1 MGIFNRLFGGKKKK
15 DSNPNI
21 IFGRYSDSY
30 KSDKKYDAW
39 DAALEKFE
47 SQDYQESF
55 LLFFEYLLDE
65 SQNNVLTRVNNGR
78 IDFEILQGSKK
89 IVGFVDDKIIKA
101 EAKVAKMEV
110 QTVGFLRRMVEGNF
124 SLKYSRYALD
134 DDNNLTLLFDSYLL
148 DGSPYKLYY
157 ALKEIAVNA
166 DKQDDL
172 LIDEFQM
179 LKPINTGHLVD
190 IDPAVKEIKYLFLQ
204 KEIKNVF
211 HEIDHGKLN
220 TIQYPGGVGY
230 LMLNLGYKLDYLLK
244 PEGNTMEALER
255 IHRLYFA
262 PDGKTAGEKNL
273 AVRKEFTKL
282 LERSKE
288 ELFKEL
294 YTASSTFGITSPSN
308 HAQLVSFIDS
318 ELPNMDWY
326 AENKHTMVALSIPGY
341 IVGYSI
347 FNYSFPKPD
356 RELLHLYY
364 WIAEPEYFTDLGF
377 APQYYDRETNRFDK
391 RAIKYALDQIEHDNR
406 AKFPKLRIQTGSLK
420 YNNLVDF
427 AKSYLLM
434 IKALDLTRKS

>member
-157 ALKEIAVNA
+157 ACSQGNKV
-166 DKQDDL
+166 
-172 LIDEFQM
+172 
-179 LKPINTGHLVD
+179 P
-190 IDPAVKEIKYLFLQ
+190 LFA
-204 KEIKNVF
+204 
-211 HEIDHGKLN
+211 
-220 TIQYPGGVGY
+220 
-230 LMLNLGYKLDYLLK
+230 
-244 PEGNTMEALER
+244 EGNQECFPRNRSWKAQHYSVSGWCGLSDVKS
-255 IHRLYFA
+255 RL
-262 PDGKTAGEKNL
+262 
-273 AVRKEFTKL
+273 
-282 LERSKE
+282 
-288 ELFKEL
+288 
-294 YTASSTFGITSPSN
+294 
-308 HAQLVSFIDS
+308 
-318 ELPNMDWY
+318 
-326 AENKHTMVALSIPGY
+326 
-341 IVGYSI
+341 
-347 FNYSFPKPD
+347 
-356 RELLHLYY
+356 
-364 WIAEPEYFTDLGF
+364 
-377 APQYYDRETNRFDK
+377 
-391 RAIKYALDQIEHDNR
+391 
-406 AKFPKLRIQTGSLK
+406 
-420 YNNLVDF
+420 
-427 AKSYLLM
+427 
-434 IKALDLTRKS
+434 